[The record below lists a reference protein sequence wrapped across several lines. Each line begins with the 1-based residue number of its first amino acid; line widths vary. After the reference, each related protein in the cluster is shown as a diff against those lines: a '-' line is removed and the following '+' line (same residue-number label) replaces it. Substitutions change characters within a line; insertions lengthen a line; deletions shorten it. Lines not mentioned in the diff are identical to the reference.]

1 MILKMLI
8 KVTDEK
14 FINKQIYQKLLKGL
28 FFNSIL
34 SITMESFLEQ
44 IIYGFLNIYYRDKS
58 TNGEI
63 LGLIFA
69 FICIF
74 SVFFLLNSLIWSL
87 FFKNEI
93 QLTSE
98 EFQERWGALHEF
110 LNTKKLNSRFYNL
123 IFLVRRIIFVVI
135 CLITN

>member
-1 MILKMLI
+1 MILKMFI

-34 SITMESFLEQ
+34 SITLESFLEQ

-110 LNTKKLNSRFYNL
+110 LNTKKLKSRFYNL

>member
-93 QLTSE
+93 
-98 EFQERWGALHEF
+98 
-110 LNTKKLNSRFYNL
+110 
-123 IFLVRRIIFVVI
+123 
-135 CLITN
+135 